1 MIGALRVKFVNS
13 MILTGLAL
21 LLQFGRLALE
31 SVMKS
36 VCGYDSP
43 FVQPPQYE
51 KGDFFSGEYQAPRL

>member
-1 MIGALRVKFVNS
+1 

-43 FVQPPQYE
+43 FVPPPQYE
-51 KGDFFSGEYQAPRL
+51 KGDFFSGEYQAPRE